1 MQFCSLDQVFLQ
13 CIPQLYE
20 VCAVS
25 GNTNEHVTV
34 TVGILLGSSHGVCA
48 HDVEL
53 HVHRVV
59 GQIAVHEA

>member
-25 GNTNEHVTV
+25 GHSNEHIAVA
-34 TVGILLGSSHGVCA
+34 VGILLGSPHRVCA

-53 HVHRVV
+53 HMHRVI
-59 GQIAVHEA
+59 GQISIHKA